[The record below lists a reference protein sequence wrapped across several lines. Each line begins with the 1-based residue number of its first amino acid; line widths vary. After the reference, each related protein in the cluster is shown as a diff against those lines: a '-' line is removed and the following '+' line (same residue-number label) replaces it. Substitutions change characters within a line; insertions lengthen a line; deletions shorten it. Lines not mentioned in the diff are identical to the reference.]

1 MSAEQDRF
9 MLAGFTEPAPA
20 SGSFEKWPQHFA
32 VLPWMVG
39 NIEVSM
45 QRIDR
50 VLSIFDSFDIT
61 VGNQVAFGDG
71 SEIAVRLQ
79 PFDELKRLH
88 RAARTILHG
97 AARVEDSRFLIE
109 YGYNPH
115 ITLHAG
121 QPALEE
127 GDVITVKELF
137 VVQSDQGEK
146 QIARAYGL
154 GDGHEAATRR

>member
-1 MSAEQDRF
+1 MPAEQDRF

-20 SGSFEKWPQHFA
+20 SGSFEKWPQHFT

-39 NIEVSM
+39 DIEVSM

-50 VLSIFDSFDIT
+50 VLAVFDSLDIII
-61 VGNQVAFGDG
+61 GNQVPFGDG
-71 SEIAVRLQ
+71 SETAVRLQ

-97 AARVEDSRFLIE
+97 AAKVEDPRYLIAH
-109 YGYNPH
+109 GYNPH
-115 ITLHAG
+115 ITLHPG

-146 QIARAYGL
+146 RIARAYGL